1 MISTGG
7 THMKYLDNVALKP
20 FIKSSTLMSIF
31 VLGSGFSLNTHDRK
45 FVTKKSY
52 IKFNLC
58 TYYKC
63 TLLKVFVN
71 N

>member
-1 MISTGG
+1 MIITGG
-7 THMKYLDNVALKP
+7 THIKYLDNAALKTY
-20 FIKSSTLMSIF
+20 IKSNTLMSIF

-52 IKFNLC
+52 IQFDLC
-58 TYYKC
+58 TYYSC